1 MYKFRKSESPAYLT
15 ACRPPDMQH
24 PRSASPRG
32 CLLYSV
38 REFWFAVR
46 GDLSG
51 GVERHPRGPCSGRA
65 ALPPR
70 RFCAGCRAGVGQ
82 ALVGRHE
89 TAGRFSPGRPPV
101 IEGCL
106 LPTGG
111 RAMVMRNAAPAVGP
125 SNPGM
130 AGPLL
135 SSLDR
140 RLPLVR
146 HGRGGGLRL
155 SVVCAEPSS
164 WKGRGN

>member
-38 REFWFAVR
+38 REFRFAVR
-46 GDLSG
+46 ERSQVPSRVILG
-51 GVERHPRGPCSGRA
+51 GPLLGARGLAASSFLRA
-65 ALPPR
+65 D
-70 RFCAGCRAGVGQ
+70 CRAGVGQ

-101 IEGCL
+101 IEGSL

-146 HGRGGGLRL
+146 HGRGGGASALGRLR
-155 SVVCAEPSS
+155 
-164 WKGRGN
+164 